1 MIGPSVGPS
10 TSSLP
15 INPSLPANPTTLPPP
30 AFDPTGVYS
39 AGATVFAAPQP
50 LPPPHPSLP
59 AMPAF
64 SMAPPGI
71 HPSRLAAMGMPSP
84 VAGVVRSAEEMGGD
98 GAQQAAAKRPRV
110 EKLPEGRY
118 YTETDWVNLH
128 NVSITLN
135 SIAVTIISFTDRSR
149 KYRTS
154 RCLSI
159 FSCRRIQNIPS
170 GRWTARWCRCL
181 TCRSRC

>member
-10 TSSLP
+10 SSLP

-59 AMPAF
+59 AMPSF

-84 VAGVVRSAEEMGGD
+84 VAGVVRSADEMGGE
-98 GAQQAAAKRPRV
+98 GTQQAAAKRPRV

-118 YTETDWVNLH
+118 YTEADWQNLH
-128 NVSITLN
+128 NVSKVLD
-135 SIAVTIISFTDRSR
+135 FEFHRSR
-149 KYRTS
+149 NHICLPVAKYRTN
-154 RCLSI
+154 RCRSTY
-159 FSCRRIQNIPS
+159 SCHRIQNSPS
-170 GRWTARWCRCL
+170 GR
-181 TCRSRC
+181 

>member
-10 TSSLP
+10 SGSSLP

-30 AFDPTGVYS
+30 SLDPTGVYS

-71 HPSRLAAMGMPSP
+71 HPSRLAAMGMPGGLSP
-84 VAGVVRSAEEMGGD
+84 VAGVVRSADEMGGD
-98 GAQQAAAKRPRV
+98 SNQAAPKRPRV

-118 YTETDWVNLH
+118 YTETDWQNLH
-128 NVSITLN
+128 NVSGLGCRLHK
-135 SIAVTIISFTDRSR
+135 SI
-149 KYRTS
+149 
-154 RCLSI
+154 
-159 FSCRRIQNIPS
+159 N
-170 GRWTARWCRCL
+170 
-181 TCRSRC
+181 